1 MKPFNQ
7 RWQRFLSRRIP
18 PSSEVVLNQRRLF
31 IFPTRAG
38 FFFLLCLLVMLMAAI
53 NYQNNMSYALTFL
66 LANLFVIA
74 VLHTF
79 ANLSGVRL
87 RSAGSQ
93 GVFAGQLAQFT
104 FNLDATGK
112 ANRHTIVVEWPGVSQ
127 AQLAQVSDAPQS
139 VVLSCEVGE
148 RGWYKAPR
156 IKVSSVYPLGLL
168 RCWSWVDLD
177 MRVLVYP
184 RPAFTAPNRQS
195 SSPAGDRREKE
206 SPAGEDFHA
215 IRPYRE
221 GDPIK
226 HIHWPA
232 YARSQSLQS
241 KVYAIHEG
249 VSHYLDWDDYAGLG
263 VELRLSALCDA
274 VLRCEREKESYAL
287 RLPAKTLERG
297 VGEGHRLKALKM
309 LALYQR
315 GVS

>member
-168 RCWSWVDLD
+168 RCWSGLISICEFWFTPGLLLQRPTGSHHHLLAIDVKKKVQQARTFTRYDL
-177 MRVLVYP
+177 
-184 RPAFTAPNRQS
+184 TA
-195 SSPAGDRREKE
+195 
-206 SPAGEDFHA
+206 
-215 IRPYRE
+215 
-221 GDPIK
+221 
-226 HIHWPA
+226 
-232 YARSQSLQS
+232 
-241 KVYAIHEG
+241 KVI
-249 VSHYLDWDDYAGLG
+249 L
-263 VELRLSALCDA
+263 
-274 VLRCEREKESYAL
+274 
-287 RLPAKTLERG
+287 
-297 VGEGHRLKALKM
+297 
-309 LALYQR
+309 
-315 GVS
+315 